1 MASRRLVLTL
11 LAVLSLAEV
20 AGAEKALADSPAPA
34 PGAAWIQVTATV
46 LPQASLAVLY
56 QDRVLNVTPEDI
68 SRGYVDAPGASRVE
82 VRENS
87 PRGYLL
93 VFEVAGV
100 PESPVERVSVRGLG
114 TEIEIGPGGGFVPRP
129 HARGPVSAEL
139 SYRFSLSRD
148 ARPGTYPWPLS
159 VSVRPL

>member
-1 MASRRLVLTL
+1 MAFRRLVPMLIAL
-11 LAVLSLAEV
+11 LSLAHA
-20 AGAEKALADSPAPA
+20 AGARNALADRPA
-34 PGAAWIQVTATV
+34 PGTARIQVTATV
-46 LPQASLAVLY
+46 LPRASFTVLHKEK
-56 QDRVLNVTPEDI
+56 VLNVTPEDV
-68 SRGYVDAPGASRVE
+68 SRGYVDVPAASRVE
-82 VRENS
+82 VRVNS

-93 VFEVAGV
+93 VFEESGV
-100 PESPVERVSVRGLG
+100 PEPPVERVSVRGLG

-129 HARGPVSAEL
+129 HTHGPVSAEL